1 MNYTLKT
8 LNNNT
13 QKNPKNQ
20 IILEINWKT
29 NLKNWI
35 STTPHKKSRVKPQLN
50 LIKFY
55 IRPNKVQYKLASGN
69 DFDTPHNT
77 PEPWAQAA
85 PLA

>member
-29 NLKNWI
+29 NLKN
-35 STTPHKKSRVKPQLN
+35 
-50 LIKFY
+50 
-55 IRPNKVQYKLASGN
+55 
-69 DFDTPHNT
+69 
-77 PEPWAQAA
+77 
-85 PLA
+85 